1 MSDQVSESDSKDNI
15 LSKKSSTLGG
25 KQVSE
30 YEKLC
35 EHYSHFL
42 RDKNNKCRVFLKS
55 ID

>member
-1 MSDQVSESDSKDNI
+1 MSAQVSESDSQDSI
-15 LSKKSSTLGG
+15 LSKKSSTLDGG
-25 KQVSE
+25 QISD

-35 EHYSHFL
+35 EHFSHFL